1 MKYSEVNLLFIFNLN
16 ADPKTPQKESKKR
29 DLGLIIVRG
38 PNVKF
43 T

>member
-1 MKYSEVNLLFIFNLN
+1 MKYSEVKVLFLFNLN
-16 ADPKTPQKESKKR
+16 TDPKNPQKESKKR

-38 PNVKF
+38 PNVIF